1 MHGNYGWDERETEV
15 RHAASQKLRVE
26 YGKEITVGGRKLSV
40 GMQPEITPLGLVESP
55 VVEQPL
61 VGSIPGISSRASP
74 GFSPINN
81 QVCAVQHLASL
92 A

>member
-1 MHGNYGWDERETEV
+1 MQTAKNYGW
-15 RHAASQKLRVE
+15 SKGKKLRLE
-26 YGKEITVGGRKLSV
+26 ERKLSV

-61 VGSIPGISSRASP
+61 VGWIPGTAHVPHR
-74 GFSPINN
+74 GFPPVNN
-81 QVCAVQHLASL
+81 QVCAVQHLVSL